1 MEILGFFTIS
11 LVEREETDSSGIQE
25 LLAEEL
31 RLLWLCSEWRVLGY
45 HSRRIHSLIEEGTT
59 LLWTA
64 SWLCRVCGRGG
75 AGGSAVSSS
84 PHAICNI
91 PIKDSSVLSRHA
103 RCGKLF
109 QEGARFSVL
118 ASVDNG
124 QHLGGS
130 AVALQLCHA
139 SLFLESISGDPGYK
153 SGVWPRICTF

>member
-31 RLLWLCSEWRVLGY
+31 RLLWLCSEWRVLWY

-59 LLWTA
+59 LRWTI
-64 SWLCRVCGRGG
+64 SWLCHVCGRGG

-84 PHAICNI
+84 PRAICNI
-91 PIKDSSVLSRHA
+91 PIKDSCVLSRHA
-103 RCGKLF
+103 RCGKLYR
-109 QEGARFSVL
+109 EGTHLSDL

-124 QHLGGS
+124 QHLRGS
-130 AVALQLCHA
+130 TVALKLCHA
-139 SLFLESISGDPGYK
+139 SLLPGEHQTN
-153 SGVWPRICTF
+153 C